1 MKKVDFD
8 SPWKSGGKKTSLNN
22 HRLSVGNV
30 ATKEIDFNP
39 EASETTV

>member
-8 SPWKSGGKKTSLNN
+8 SPWKSEGKKTLLNN

-30 ATKEIDFNP
+30 ATKVIDFNP
-39 EASETTV
+39 EAPEATV